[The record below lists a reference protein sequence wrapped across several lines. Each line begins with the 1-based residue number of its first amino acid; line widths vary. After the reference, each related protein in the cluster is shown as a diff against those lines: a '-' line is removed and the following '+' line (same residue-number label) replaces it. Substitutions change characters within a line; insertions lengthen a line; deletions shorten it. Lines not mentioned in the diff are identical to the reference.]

1 MFGLFGKC
9 VRWRETTGRQLH
21 TFTLTHIKGENVE
34 NCELSLSDATD
45 GRRSRGLDAFRICY
59 LTYWKNGGA
68 ATGRKA
74 INAGAAE
81 SR

>member
-1 MFGLFGKC
+1 MC
-9 VRWRETTGRQLH
+9 AVARNDRTTIAHIH
-21 TFTLTHIKGENVE
+21 THIHSHIKGENVE